1 MEGCS
6 FLSFLLHTAPGLD
19 DSPVNEKRQVTQV
32 QVRDLTLISY
42 DGAKFIIKQVQKEK
56 PG

>member
-1 MEGCS
+1 MEGC
-6 FLSFLLHTAPGLD
+6 SFLLHTAPGLD